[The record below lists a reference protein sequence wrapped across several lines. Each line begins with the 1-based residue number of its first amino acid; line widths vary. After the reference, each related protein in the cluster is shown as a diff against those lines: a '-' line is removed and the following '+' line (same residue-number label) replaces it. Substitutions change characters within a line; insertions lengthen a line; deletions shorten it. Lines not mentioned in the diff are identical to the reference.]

1 MDLTFSE
8 FDTVVRV
15 LSDYVFFVERQ
26 KRNGIETVYTDKYLQ
41 KILDVRE
48 KIVQEQIAKW
58 QEQAGKEHSDGE
70 DS

>member
-8 FDTVVRV
+8 FDTVTRV

-26 KRNGIETVYTDKYLQ
+26 KRKGIGTVYTDEYLK
-41 KILDVRE
+41 KILDIRE

-58 QEQAGKEHSDGE
+58 QEQVKKERSDGE
-70 DS
+70 